1 MVWGYRVVRQDVPLV
16 ANASV
21 FSLPPQ
27 TRRGDEKAAAKKSL
41 PCEVLLIRSVV
52 PRFSRRKR
60 LQQLS
65 RRLTVRGRH
74 RPRFFLFLLLLLPL
88 PQPTSTRL
96 ILPGS
101 GWRRLKSIAVV
112 LY

>member
-65 RRLTVRGRH
+65 RRLTVRGGTVRGSSSFSC
-74 RPRFFLFLLLLLPL
+74 FFFPCCSQ
-88 PQPTSTRL
+88 PQP
-96 ILPGS
+96 G
-101 GWRRLKSIAVV
+101 
-112 LY
+112 